1 MAVLV
6 EVAGKRNRS
15 SPESGRPL
23 PCLSD
28 APSGTTKQD
37 HLGFGPYAEA
47 LAFLIDWK
55 SSKPPLTVAING
67 PWGAGKTSLARLVQE
82 QLKTHGDWDDD
93 HIICEFSA
101 WKHDDAPNLGAA
113 FAAKVAQSAS
123 EERHW
128 WRRLIQPLPS
138 RMLTPEQR
146 WRRQLYVIL
155 ASFAVTV
162 GLVLGPDTREIIT
175 AAAQPTGTHW
185 INAERAAHGFGLTL
199 IIILAALAFIYPKIF
214 SGTQAVARFI
224 NDPKSEAARGSI
236 DSVTKQLGALITS
249 ATRGNRRFVVFVEDL
264 DRCRPPRAVDVCE
277 VVSQLLY
284 HDDVVTVLVGDMDSI
299 ARSAAIKYRALE
311 LPTSGDADM
320 AAYEEYGRS
329 YMEKL
334 VQLQFDVPQPP
345 AEQLKELRKL
355 LSSDSGESAMQ
366 PSGFG
371 AAFRRSLKSGFRRS
385 LKIGGYALIAAAG
398 VAVTA
403 MAYYSLTH
411 LLTHAR
417 LLGINVRVILVI
429 IGVGL
434 AALTGISPIADILR
448 RERRRRTRNEIDRD
462 LLAGQCSGKTIAQA
476 AEAFS
481 ESEGGIA
488 RESRKKVVR
497 RRYFSVVFGSRKT
510 AEARDQML
518 QLLDHFLPKEPRAIK
533 KFAYRMRL
541 ATAIGIALE
550 VFEFEKGEIPKLF
563 VDRVGK
569 WLVLLDKWPNVS
581 LIGQDVMAKLEI
593 AAKNGTSGPLQE
605 ELHMHGLSDTADI
618 ESLREL
624 LAMNPPFGDVGQL
637 GSVCAAPRKAARPG

>member
-1 MAVLV
+1 MAALL
-6 EVAGKRNRS
+6 EVTGKRNRS
-15 SPESGRPL
+15 SPESDTPP

-55 SSKPPLTVAING
+55 SSRPPLTVAISG
-67 PWGAGKTSLARLVQE
+67 PWGTGKTSLARQVQE

-155 ASFAVTV
+155 ASFAVAV
-162 GLVLGPDTREIIT
+162 GLVLGPDTRQIVT
-175 AAAQPTGTHW
+175 AAVQPTGMHW
-185 INAERAAHGFGLTL
+185 INAERAAHGAGLTL

-236 DSVTKQLGALITS
+236 DSVTKQLGGLIAS

-284 HDDVVTVLVGDMDSI
+284 HDDVVTVLVGDMDGI
-299 ARSAAIKYRALE
+299 ARSAAIRYRALE
-311 LPTSGDADM
+311 LPTPSDADT

-334 VQLQFDVPQPP
+334 VQLQFNLPQPP
-345 AEQLKELRKL
+345 AEQLKELRRL
-355 LSSDSGESAMQ
+355 LSSDSGDSAMQ

-371 AAFRRSLKSGFRRS
+371 EAFRSLLKAGFRRS
-385 LKIGGYALIAAAG
+385 LKIGGYALIVAAG
-398 VAVTA
+398 AAVAAV
-403 MAYYSLTH
+403 AYYSLTH

-417 LLGINVRVILVI
+417 LFGINVRVILVV
-429 IGVGL
+429 IGAGL
-434 AALTGISPIADILR
+434 AALAGISPIADIRR
-448 RERRRRTRNEIDRD
+448 RERRRRARNEIDHELRTR
-462 LLAGQCSGKTIAQA
+462 QRSGKTIFQA
-476 AEAFS
+476 VEALS
-481 ESEGGIA
+481 ESGRKIV
-488 RESRKKVVR
+488 RESGKEIVR
-497 RRYFSVVFGSRKT
+497 RRYFSVVFGSKET
-510 AEARDQML
+510 AKAREQML
-518 QLLDHFLPKEPRAIK
+518 HLLAQFLPTEPRAIK

-541 ATAIGIALE
+541 VTAIGIARE
-550 VFEFEKGEIPKLF
+550 VFKFEKGEALQIL
-563 VDRVGK
+563 VDRFGK

-581 LIGQDVMAKLEI
+581 LLGQDAMAKLEK
-593 AAKNGTSGPLQE
+593 AAENSTSGPLQE
-605 ELHMHGLSDTADI
+605 ELYMHGLPDTADV
-618 ESLREL
+618 EGLREL
-624 LAMNPPFGDVGQL
+624 LIMYPPFGDVSQL
-637 GSVCAAPRKAARPG
+637 ASVCAAPRKAARPG

>member
-1 MAVLV
+1 MAPLV

-15 SPESGRPL
+15 SPGSGTPL

-55 SSKPPLTVAING
+55 SSKPPLTMAING
-67 PWGAGKTSLARLVQE
+67 PWGVGKTSLARLVQE

-123 EERHW
+123 EERRW

-146 WRRQLYVIL
+146 WRRQLYIIL
-155 ASFAVTV
+155 ASFAVTL

-175 AAAQPTGTHW
+175 AAVQPTGTHW

-236 DSVTKQLGALITS
+236 DSVTKQLGSLISS

-277 VVSQLLY
+277 VVAQLLY
-284 HDDVVTVLVGDMDSI
+284 HDDVVTVLVGDMDTI

-311 LPTSGDADM
+311 LPTPGTDM

-334 VQLQFDVPQPP
+334 VQLQFDLPQPP
-345 AEQLKELRKL
+345 VEQLKELRKL
-355 LSSDSGESAMQ
+355 LSSDNGESAMQ
-366 PSGFG
+366 SSGFG
-371 AAFRRSLKSGFRRS
+371 AALRRPLKSGFRRA
-385 LKIGGYALIAAAG
+385 LKIGGYALIVAAA

-403 MAYYSLTH
+403 VAYYSLTH

-417 LLGINVRVILVI
+417 LLGINVQVILVI
-429 IGVGL
+429 VGAGL
-434 AALTGISPIADILR
+434 AALMGVSPIADILR
-448 RERRRRTRNEIDRD
+448 QERRRRTRNEIDRD
-462 LLAGQCSGKTIAQA
+462 LLAGQYSGKTIFQA
-476 AEAFS
+476 AEALS
-481 ESEGGIA
+481 ESEREIV
-488 RESRKKVVR
+488 RESREQIVR
-497 RRYFSVVFGSRKT
+497 RRYFNVVFGSPET
-510 AEARDQML
+510 AKARNQML
-518 QLLDHFLPKEPRAIK
+518 QLLDRFLPKEPRAIK

-541 ATAIGIALE
+541 ATAIGIAHEL
-550 VFEFEKGEIPKLF
+550 FKFEKGEVPELF
-563 VDRVGK
+563 VDRFGK

-581 LIGQDVMAKLEI
+581 LIGQDEMARLEI
-593 AAKNGTSGPLQE
+593 AAMNSTSGPLQE
-605 ELHMHGLSDTADI
+605 ELQTHGLSDTADI
-618 ESLREL
+618 EGLREL
-624 LAMNPPFGDVGQL
+624 LVMYPPFGDVSQL
-637 GSVCAAPRKAARPG
+637 ASVCPAPRKAARPGS

>member
-1 MAVLV
+1 
-6 EVAGKRNRS
+6 
-15 SPESGRPL
+15 
-23 PCLSD
+23 
-28 APSGTTKQD
+28 
-37 HLGFGPYAEA
+37 
-47 LAFLIDWK
+47 
-55 SSKPPLTVAING
+55 
-67 PWGAGKTSLARLVQE
+67 
-82 QLKTHGDWDDD
+82 
-93 HIICEFSA
+93 
-101 WKHDDAPNLGAA
+101 
-113 FAAKVAQSAS
+113 
-123 EERHW
+123 
-128 WRRLIQPLPS
+128 
-138 RMLTPEQR
+138 MLTPEQR
-146 WRRQLYVIL
+146 WRRKLYVVL
-155 ASFAVTV
+155 ASFAVAV

-224 NDPKSEAARGSI
+224 NDPQSEAARGSI
-236 DSVTKQLGALITS
+236 DSVTRQLGGLITS

-284 HDDVVTVLVGDMDSI
+284 HDDVVTILVGDMDTI

-311 LPTSGDADM
+311 LPTLGDADM
-320 AAYEEYGRS
+320 ADYEEYGRS

-345 AEQLKELRKL
+345 VEQLKELRKL

-371 AAFRRSLKSGFRRS
+371 AAVRRLLKSGFRRS
-385 LKIGGYALIAAAG
+385 LKIGGYALIVAAG
-398 VAVTA
+398 VAVA
-403 MAYYSLTH
+403 AVAYYSLTH

-417 LLGINVRVILVI
+417 LLGINVRVILAI
-429 IGVGL
+429 IGAGL
-434 AALTGISPIADILR
+434 AALTGISPIVDILR

-462 LLAGQCSGKTIAQA
+462 LLAGQCPGKT
-476 AEAFS
+476 
-481 ESEGGIA
+481 GI
-488 RESRKKVVR
+488 VR
-497 RRYFSVVFGSRKT
+497 RRYFNVVFGSQDSAK
-510 AEARDQML
+510 AREQML

-541 ATAIGIALE
+541 VTAIGIARE
-550 VFEFEKGEIPKLF
+550 VFDFEKGKVPELF
-563 VDRVGK
+563 VDRFGK
-569 WLVLLDKWPNVS
+569 WLVLLDKWPSIS
-581 LIGQDVMAKLEI
+581 LIDQDVMAKLEI

-624 LAMNPPFGDVGQL
+624 LAMDPPFGDVGQL
-637 GSVCAAPRKAARPG
+637 ASVCAVPRKAARPG

>member
-1 MAVLV
+1 MAALA
-6 EVAGKRNRS
+6 EVARKPNRS
-15 SPESGRPL
+15 SPVCDAFMPD
-23 PCLSD
+23 LSD
-28 APSGTTKQD
+28 EPSSTTEQD
-37 HLGFGPYAEA
+37 RLGFKPYAEA

-55 SSKPPLTVAING
+55 SFKLPLTVAING
-67 PWGAGKTSLARLVQE
+67 PWGAGKTSLAGFVRE
-82 QLKTHGDWDDD
+82 QLRTHGDWDDD

-123 EERHW
+123 EERRW

-155 ASFAVTV
+155 ASLAVTV

-175 AAAQPTGTHW
+175 AAAQPTGAHW

-199 IIILAALAFIYPKIF
+199 IIILAALAFVYPKIF

-236 DSVTKQLGALITS
+236 DSVTKQLGGLIAS

-277 VVSQLLY
+277 VVSQLLN
-284 HDDVVTVLVGDMDSI
+284 HRDVVTVLVGDMEAI
-299 ARSAAIKYRALE
+299 ARSAAIKYRPLE
-311 LPTSGDADM
+311 LPTPGDADV

-334 VQLQFDVPQPP
+334 VQLQFDLPQPT
-345 AEQLKELRKL
+345 AEQLRELRKQ
-355 LSSDSGESAMQ
+355 LSSDSGESATQ
-366 PSGFG
+366 P
-371 AAFRRSLKSGFRRS
+371 SGFRRS
-385 LKIGGYALIAAAG
+385 LKIAGYALIVAAG
-398 VAVTA
+398 VVATAV
-403 MAYYSLTH
+403 AYYSLTH

-417 LLGINVRVILVI
+417 LLGINVRVILAI

-434 AALTGISPIADILR
+434 AALIGVSPIADILR

-462 LLAGQCSGKTIAQA
+462 LLAGQCSGETIAQIT
-476 AEAFS
+476 EALS
-481 ESEGGIA
+481 ESKRKTT
-488 RESRKKVVR
+488 RESREKIVQ
-497 RRYFSVVFGSRKT
+497 RRYFNVVFGSWET
-510 AEARDQML
+510 AEARNQML
-518 QLLDHFLPKEPRAIK
+518 QLLDPFLPKQPRAIK

-541 ATAIGIALE
+541 ATAIGMAHGM
-550 VFEFEKGEIPKLF
+550 FEFEKGEVPKLF
-563 VDRVGK
+563 VKRFGK

-581 LIGQDVMAKLEI
+581 LIDQDAMAKLET
-593 AAKNGTSGPLQE
+593 AAKNSTIGPLQE
-605 ELHMHGLSDTADI
+605 ELDMHGLSDTADI
-618 ESLREL
+618 EGLRKL
-624 LAMNPPFGDVGQL
+624 LVMCPPFEDVSQL
-637 GSVCAAPRKAARPG
+637 ASVCAAPRKAVRSLNR